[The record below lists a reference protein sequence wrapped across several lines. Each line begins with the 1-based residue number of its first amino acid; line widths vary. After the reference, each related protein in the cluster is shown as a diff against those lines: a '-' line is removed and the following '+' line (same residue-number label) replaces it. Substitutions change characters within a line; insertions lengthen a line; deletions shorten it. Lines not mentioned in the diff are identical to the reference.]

1 MALGGGTF
9 TVQNKVLPGSY
20 INVVS
25 TGNNVSTMGERGVVA
40 LPIAL
45 HWGNPGE
52 LITVTSEEFAK
63 DSLKIFGYAYNAPE
77 LESIREVFKHAQK
90 VHIYN
95 LADDG
100 GKAASVT
107 LGDLTATAK
116 KVGIRGNAMKIV
128 LQQNIDDTTMGDVSI
143 YMGDILVFSQTVQ
156 RASELD
162 ENEWVSWSFP
172 PMAGG
177 DDLGETSLIERTA
190 GKTFTGG
197 ADGTTTPTSHQ
208 NVLNAFE
215 SRNFNI
221 LVCPNAEWVNLY
233 VAYTKRMREEMGV
246 KFQTLVPAN
255 VSADYEG
262 VVQMVAEQ
270 ANGIYWVA
278 GALAG
283 CAENA
288 SCTNKSYDGEL
299 TINTKYTRV
308 ELEGLIKNGVFAF
321 HDVEGDTRVLID
333 INSLVT
339 YTTEKNE
346 SFSGNQVVRVADGC
360 SMDAARIFN
369 NQFLGKIQNDA
380 SGRVSLWNAILTNR
394 RERETVR
401 AIDLYD
407 SGLLKVT
414 PGEKRNSVVVT
425 EEIVPISSM
434 EKVYLTTVIK

>member
-9 TVQNKVLPGSY
+9 TVQNKNLPGSY

-52 LITVTSEEFAK
+52 VITVTSEEFANN
-63 DSLKIFGYAYNAPE
+63 SLKIFGYAYNAPE
-77 LESIREVFKHAQK
+77 LESLREVFKHAQK

-95 LADDG
+95 LADG
-100 GKAASVT
+100 SESKAASCPN
-107 LGDLTATAK
+107 ATAK
-116 KVGIRGNAMKIV
+116 KAGIAGNSLKLV
-128 LQQNIDDTTMGDVSI
+128 VQKNIDDESLFDVSL
-143 YMGDILVFSQTVQ
+143 YVGTTLVFAQTVAS
-156 RASELD
+156 ASELS
-162 ENEWVSWSFP
+162 ENEFVTWKD
-172 PMAGG
+172 A
-177 DDLGETSLIERTA
+177 DLTVTA
-190 GKTFTGG
+190 ALTFTGG
-197 ADGTTTPTSHQ
+197 ADGTVAMSSYQ
-208 NVLNAFE
+208 NALNAFE

-221 LVCPNAEWVNLY
+221 LVCPVEQENLY
-233 VAYTKRMREEMGV
+233 VAYTKRMRDEMGV
-246 KFQTLVPAN
+246 KFQTIIPTDR
-255 VSADYEG
+255 SADYEG
-262 VVQMVAEQ
+262 VIQMVAEQ
-270 ANGIYWVA
+270 ANGIYWAA

-288 SCTNKSYDGEL
+288 SCTNKTYDGEL

-308 ELEGLIKNGVFAF
+308 ELEGLIKKGVFAF
-321 HDVEGDTRVLID
+321 HDVEGETRVLID

-339 YTTEKNE
+339 YTTEKGE
-346 SFSGNQVVRVADGC
+346 AFSSNQVIRVADGC

-407 SGLLKVT
+407 SGLLKVV
-414 PGEKRNSVVVT
+414 PGEKRNAVVVT
-425 EEIVPISSM
+425 EVIVPISSM
-434 EKVYLTTVIK
+434 EKLYLTTVIN

>member
-9 TVQNKVLPGSY
+9 TVQNKNLPGSY

-52 LITVTSEEFAK
+52 VITVTSEEFANN
-63 DSLKIFGYAYNAPE
+63 SLKIFGYAYNAPE

-100 GKAASVT
+100 GKEASVS

-116 KVGIRGNAMKIV
+116 KAGIRGNAMKIV
-128 LQQNIDDTTMGDVSI
+128 IQQNIDDKTMGDVSI

-156 RASELD
+156 KTGELA
-162 ENEWVSWSFP
+162 ENDWVSWSIG
-172 PMAGG
+172 PMLEIEN
-177 DDLGETSLIERTA
+177 LGESELTERTA
-190 GKTFTGG
+190 GKPFTGG
-197 ADGTTTPTSHQ
+197 ADGTVAMSSYQ
-208 NVLNAFE
+208 NALNAFE

-221 LVCPNAEWVNLY
+221 LVCPVEQENLY
-233 VAYTKRMREEMGV
+233 VAYTKRMRDEMGV
-246 KFQTLVPAN
+246 KFQTIIPTDR
-255 VSADYEG
+255 SADYEG
-262 VVQMVAEQ
+262 VIQMVAEQ
-270 ANGIYWVA
+270 ANGIYWAA

-288 SCTNKSYDGEL
+288 SCTNKTYDGEL

-308 ELEGLIKNGVFAF
+308 ELEGLIKKGVFAF
-321 HDVEGDTRVLID
+321 HDVEGETRVLID

-339 YTTEKNE
+339 YTTEKGE
-346 SFSGNQVVRVADGC
+346 AFSSNQVIRVADGC
-360 SMDAARIFN
+360 STDAARIFN

-407 SGLLKVT
+407 SGLLKVV

-425 EEIVPISSM
+425 EVIVPISSM
-434 EKVYLTTVIK
+434 EKLYLTTVIN